1 MSGLPLRPDLGG
13 HALAF
18 IFGSFFIV
26 SLLMT
31 ILYITY
37 YDENN
42 LPRLLALLR
51 NREFY
56 QDSGVIFARFDNSQ
70 NTQENLD
77 NSLVEVELDFGNNSV
92 ENLNSSFNNPMFDKS
107 LGDQEK
113 LVDEETEENEE

>member
-1 MSGLPLRPDLGG
+1 
-13 HALAF
+13 
-18 IFGSFFIV
+18 
-26 SLLMT
+26 MT